1 MLIGGLTFAAG
12 VYGAYHGHK
21 HQERMNNAL
30 DEQTEVLKEQL
41 NVFRNDKDCAEP
53 GLGGSIDEMA

>member
-1 MLIGGLTFAAG
+1 
-12 VYGAYHGHK
+12 
-21 HQERMNNAL
+21 MNNAL